1 MKVGAQYIGQGK
13 AEFVVWAPFSKEV
26 VLKLVF
32 PEERMVKMEKDGKGY
47 WRALLKDVKP
57 GMQYIYKLDKSLER
71 PDPASFY
78 QPLGVHESS
87 AVVDHSAFKWGDEK
101 WKGIPLDRM
110 IMYEIHVGTFTPE
123 GNFDAVIGMLDD
135 LKDLGVNA
143 IELMPVAQFPGERN
157 WGYDGVH
164 PYAVQNTY
172 GGPEG
177 LKKLVDAA
185 HRKGMAVILDVVYN
199 HLGPE
204 GNYLK
209 EFGPYFTHKYET
221 PWGEAVNYDD
231 SCSDDVRNFFIENA
245 LYWFE
250 KYHIDALRIDAI
262 HGIYDFSATP
272 FLMDL
277 AERVEE
283 YSKKEGRKH
292 YLIVESDLNDARVI
306 RPAKTGGYGLDA
318 QWNDDYHHCV
328 HTLLTGESNG
338 YYVDFG
344 KIEHL
349 VKSLKE
355 GFVYS
360 GLYSKYRGRR
370 HGNSSADRPASQ
382 FIVFSQNHDQV
393 GNRMLGDRLSQTL
406 SFEELKL
413 AAGLILL
420 SPYIPL
426 IFMGEEYGEVAPFLY
441 FTSHS
446 DKDLIEAVRDG
457 RKKEFSAFAWDR
469 ELPDPQDEKTFLVS
483 KIDWE
488 KRDDDRHKMLLE
500 LYRALIELRKTTP
513 ALSHLSRED
522 MEVYGLEKERLLLVK
537 RRFKKS
543 QALCIFNLNKRKIFI
558 DSSNQKGRWKKVFD
572 SSLEK
577 WGGKGSVLPE
587 ILKSVNELDLNPTSF
602 AVYRSG

>member
-1 MKVGAQYIGQGK
+1 M
-13 AEFVVWAPFSKEV
+13 WAPRPEKV
-26 VLKLVF
+26 TLKIVS
-32 PEERMVKMEKDGKGY
+32 PEERLVPMECDGKGC
-47 WRALLKDVKP
+47 WRAVVKDIRP
-57 GMQYIYKLDKSLER
+57 GTLYHYKLDESVER

-78 QPLGVHESS
+78 QPEGVHRPS
-87 AVVDHSAFKWGDEK
+87 AVVDHNAFKWNDKK
-101 WKGIPLDRM
+101 WKGVPLDRM

-123 GNFDAVIGMLDD
+123 GTFDAVIGRLND
-135 LKDLGVNA
+135 LKDLGINA

-185 HRKGMAVILDVVYN
+185 HRHGIAVILDVVYN

-221 PWGEAVNYDD
+221 PWGWAVNYDD
-231 SCSDDVRNFFIENA
+231 SYSDDVRNFFIENA

-272 FLMDL
+272 FLKEL
-277 AERVEE
+277 ALRVKK
-283 YSKKEGRKH
+283 YSKEAGREH

-306 RPAKTGGYGLDA
+306 RPADEGGYGISA

-349 VKSLKE
+349 VKSLNE

-360 GLYSKYRGRR
+360 WIYSKYRNRK
-370 HGNSSADRPASQ
+370 HGNFSADRPASQ

-393 GNRMLGDRLSQTL
+393 GNRMLGDRLSQTV

-413 AAGLILL
+413 AAGLVLL

-446 DKDLIEAVRDG
+446 DAELIRAVREG
-457 RKKEFSAFAWDR
+457 RKEEFEAFGWEK
-469 ELPDPQDEKTFLVS
+469 ELPDPQDEQSFLAS
-483 KIDWE
+483 KLNWDKREDE
-488 KRDDDRHKMLLE
+488 KHRMLLE
-500 LYRALIELRKTTP
+500 FYRALIELRKKTP
-513 ALSHLSRED
+513 ALSHPDRKN
-522 MEVYGLEKERLLLVK
+522 MEVFGLEKERLILIK
-537 RRFKKS
+537 RQHKKS
-543 QALCIFNLNKRKIFI
+543 QVLCIFNLGKRKIFI
-558 DSSNQKGRWKKVFD
+558 DSSNQKGRQKKIFD

-577 WGGKGSVLPE
+577 WGGRGSVLPE
-587 ILKSVNELDLNPTSF
+587 ILKKENELHLNPLSF
-602 AVYRSG
+602 AVYGSDKLNT